1 LEPGVLLALQTI
13 MVTLETEEQHLS
25 VVCVL
30 LREEK
35 EQVPVLGMLETV
47 VPVVPDLIVSL
58 TVVEVL
64 MVQMELMVIRLV
76 GKASIPQPVLLPR
89 QTKLHTQ
96 AVAVE
101 ELIQVSTQTV
111 ALEELVV
118 AVMEV
123 LMVEENQ
130 ARQIQ
135 VVAVV
140 ELTFMALEVGVLRV
154 LLL

>member
-1 LEPGVLLALQTI
+1 
-13 MVTLETEEQHLS
+13 
-25 VVCVL
+25 
-30 LREEK
+30 
-35 EQVPVLGMLETV
+35 
-47 VPVVPDLIVSL
+47 
-58 TVVEVL
+58 VVEVL

-111 ALEELVV
+111 ALEDLVV